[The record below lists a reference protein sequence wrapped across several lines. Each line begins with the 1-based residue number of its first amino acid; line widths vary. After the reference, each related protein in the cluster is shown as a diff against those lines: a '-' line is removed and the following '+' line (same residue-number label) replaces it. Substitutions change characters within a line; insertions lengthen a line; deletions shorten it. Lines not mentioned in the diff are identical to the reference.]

1 MTSIDIILLIFIIL
15 IISAFITV
23 VILIHRKLNRMRDDV
38 NYLNSRLKQEERL
51 NARHRA
57 GYKEYPL
64 A

>member
-1 MTSIDIILLIFIIL
+1 MDIILLIFIIL
-15 IISAFITV
+15 IISAFITI